1 MSTAFMGEPLKTYDM
16 LYRAFYDVKVGRKG
30 AKKQLLRS
38 TSAYVASAILTSI
51 AAAVMD
57 ATRDDDRDKTWTEKY
72 KASVWENFKDNVNM
86 LQNIPLLKDAISIT
100 KGESIAR
107 TDMSAFQDLYYG
119 FRKVEQLKKGE
130 SQYTP
135 QYVALYTLQTMSKA
149 TSIPIKTLT
158 RDTFSIIDSVMQ
170 GIGGETDYHWIQ
182 QKYDIGQKKNLGM
195 YVDMILKAESQGEK
209 DLSVTIYN
217 DLIDAGFDNKTVN
230 QRIKKELKKAIEED
244 PLLEKFVD
252 AKMSSNTKEAEK
264 IYQELLSTGYNSD
277 LVIAV
282 AKSAVDK
289 GSNESD
295 TTHERIEQ
303 LDSILTDDGSLYDN
317 SDMIRA
323 INEEKWNDVDTII
336 NDIYENKKAASK
348 KTKESEKTKDA
359 QGKIK
364 SALTAA
370 YKKEYI
376 AADSKGKQAIRGKLL
391 RIKVN
396 GKKLYDSSSFKD
408 WK

>member
-1 MSTAFMGEPLKTYDM
+1 MGEPLKTYDM
-16 LYRAFYDVKVGRKG
+16 LYRAFYDVKAGREG

-72 KASVWENFKDNVNM
+72 KASVWENFKDNINM
-86 LQNIPLLKDAISIT
+86 LQNIPYLKDAISIA

-119 FRKVEQLKKGE
+119 FRKVEQLKKDE

-158 RDTFSIIDSVMQ
+158 RDTFSIIDSVLQ
-170 GIGGETDYHWIQ
+170 GIGGETDYRWIQ
-182 QKYDIGQKKNLGM
+182 QKYDISQKKNLGM
-195 YVDMILKAESQGEK
+195 YVGMILKAESQGEK

-230 QRIKKELKKAIEED
+230 QRIKKELKKAIKED

-295 TTHERIEQ
+295 ATYERIGQ

-348 KTKESEKTKDA
+348 KTKESEKAKDA